1 MKKKILIPVFLAAIA
16 LPVCLNRGAS
26 AVNADYIGEFGK
38 GQSKDRTAYIE
49 HASAVQDQLAAEGF
63 VLLKNKDNFLPMK
76 NAQGAKITLAGK
88 SSGNLARGGA
98 GSGSG
103 SVSDGVADYQLYA
116 DPGQKKVS
124 SALTEAGFEV
134 NAAIQD
140 FYGKWI
146 IQNNRPTYSN
156 NSKSGNGRT
165 NGNDGW
171 KGNSEVTIG
180 ETPLSSYT
188 PELLATLDEYKDAA
202 IQVITREG
210 SEGCDVKTCNA
221 HDSKKTN
228 SSAEKVSDRHALQ
241 LSENEEALL
250 GELGKHTDNII
261 IVINSSNIFECE
273 QLENNDKVKAILWI
287 GNPGDR
293 GARTVGR
300 ILNGE
305 VNPSGRTVDTWGRDF
320 REDPTFQNF
329 SDNSQTNE
337 VTLSNGKTYYAPQ
350 DTMLAADGAPMLS
363 YGTDKA
369 YKNHSSPRWDNAR
382 GGEEAKVVSGGING
396 VKPAAYVSYE
406 EGIYVDYR
414 YYETK
419 YADMAKENKKSADEW
434 YGSKKGVLYPFGY
447 GLSYTSFE
455 QKIVKSSIKK
465 GAKVA
470 ANKEVIGVTVEVKNT
485 GNVAGQEAVQL
496 YFKAPYTK
504 GGIEKADHVLCAF
517 GKTAK
522 LEPGQKELVHLSFY
536 LQDVANYDF
545 QDKNGNEFRGYE
557 LDAGNYELLLGKN
570 AHENYDTFGFKLDAR
585 QYENDRFSGNKVEN
599 RFTDKGFYDSMP
611 GEKDIEF
618 RQMSRADFDGTFP
631 THPTFEDRKVK
642 EGSRYEEFLTTEF
655 SLADFEA
662 GNNEYVPAE
671 ARKTAAD
678 AAGWEQGSKAT
689 SHKIKE
695 LIDVPMDDPRWEE
708 TVNQMSWSDMLKI
721 IETNQM
727 SSKSISSVGKDGFSE
742 GDGPQKFNIMWW
754 VSSPIVAATFNQDL
768 AHKQG
773 ECVGMESHIT
783 GKSGWWGPA
792 VNTHRS
798 PFGGRN
804 FEYYAADPFLMGRM
818 AAQVVGAATDRG
830 VYAYFK
836 HFAVN
841 DQEKNRESGISF
853 LTEQALREI
862 YLKSFQ
868 MVFEEGKSIGVM
880 GSYNRMGLMETAANY
895 HLLTDVLRGEW
906 GFKGSVLSDMTHSGN
921 GSVNFNCYECV
932 TNRVL
937 SGCNAQLDSGGF
949 SGQSQAKWDS
959 TLGGPAYTNK
969 AGEKVI
975 SYSYWY
981 AVRKCAKEHLFMSA
995 NCTATNRVMVPVVGE
1010 RYVTVEARKNF
1021 EEAITIDGAAEIRL
1035 NHRVDLPK
1043 GVTFE
1048 NGKLSGQPENE
1059 GVYHLDFVGY
1069 DDAGKAVSAFKLILT
1084 AATNG
1089 YDVKKGGCGG
1099 DIAAVGAI
1107 VGLIALAGAGLLLAS
1122 IRRKQ
1127 RA

>member
-1 MKKKILIPVFLAAIA
+1 MKKQLLIPVVLVAMA
-16 LPVCLNRGAS
+16 LPVCLNRGLS
-26 AVNADYIGEFGK
+26 ANNAEFIGEFGAN
-38 GQSKDRTAYIE
+38 GSKDRAAYIK
-49 HASAVQDQLAAEGF
+49 HAQTVQDNLAEEGF
-63 VLLKNKDNFLPMK
+63 VLLKNKDNFLPMA
-76 NAQGAKITLAGK
+76 AQGKKITLAGK
-88 SSGNLARGGA
+88 SSNNLAGGGA

-103 SVSDGVADYQLYA
+103 STSSDVQGYHMDE
-116 DPGQKKVS
+116 
-124 SALTEAGFEV
+124 ALKEVGFELNQKV
-134 NAAIQD
+134 MD
-140 FYGKWI
+140 FYGKW
-146 IQNNRPTYSN
+146 NSGRWSN
-156 NSKSGNGRT
+156 NSASGSGRT

-188 PELLATLDEYKDAA
+188 EELLASMDEYNDAA
-202 IQVITREG
+202 IQVIAREG

-228 SSAEKVSDRHALQ
+228 SSTEKVSDRHALQ

-261 IVINSSNIFECE
+261 IVINSSNVFECE
-273 QLENNDKVKAILWI
+273 QLENNDKVKAIIWV

-293 GARTVGR
+293 GIRALGR
-300 ILNGE
+300 IINGD

-350 DTMLAADGAPMLS
+350 DTMFAADGAPMLS
-363 YGTDKA
+363 YGTDKN
-369 YKNHSSPRWDNAR
+369 YKQHSSPRWDSAR

-419 YADMAKENKKSADEW
+419 YADMAAKNKKAADEW
-434 YGSKKGVLYPFGY
+434 YASKKGVMYPFGY
-447 GLSYTSFE
+447 GLSYTSFS
-455 QKIVKSSIKK
+455 QKIVKASVKK

-470 ANKEVIGVTVEVKNT
+470 ADKEVIGVTVEVKNT
-485 GNVAGQEAVQL
+485 GKVAGKEAVQL
-496 YFKAPYTK
+496 YFKAPYK
-504 GGIEKADHVLCAF
+504 AGGIEKADHVLCAF
-517 GKTAK
+517 GKTG
-522 LEPGQKELVHLSFY
+522 LIEPGKTEKVYLSFY

-545 QDKNGNEFRGYE
+545 SDANKNGFCGYE

-570 AHENYDTFGFKLDAR
+570 AHENYDKFGFKLDAR
-585 QYENDRFSGNKVEN
+585 QYENDRFSGHKVEN
-599 RFTDKGFYDSMP
+599 RFTNNGFYSSMP
-611 GEKDIEF
+611 GENDIEF
-618 RQMSRADFDGTFP
+618 TQMSRADFDGTFP
-631 THPTFEDRKVK
+631 THPTFETRTVK
-642 EGSRYEEFLTTEF
+642 EGSRYEEYLTTEF

-662 GNNEYVPAE
+662 GNNEFVPAA
-671 ARKTAAD
+671 ARKD
-678 AAGWEQGSKAT
+678 ASVATNWKQGSKDT
-689 SHKIKE
+689 SHKI
-695 LIDVPMDDPRWEE
+695 IDLRDADLDDQRWEE
-708 TVNQMSWSDMLKI
+708 LVNQITWSDMLKVV
-721 IETNQM
+721 ETNGM
-727 SSKSISSVGKDGFSE
+727 SSKAISSVGKAGFSE

-754 VSSPIVAATFNQDL
+754 VSSPIIAATFNQDL

-773 ECVGMESHIT
+773 ECVGMESQIT

-804 FEYYAADPFLMGRM
+804 FEYYSADPFLMGRM

-836 HFAVN
+836 HFATN

-868 MVFEEGKSIGVM
+868 MVFEEGKSMGVM

-895 HLLTDVLRGEW
+895 NLLTEVLRGEW

-921 GSVNFNCYECV
+921 SSVNFKCYEHV

-937 SGCNAQLDSGGF
+937 AGCNAQLDQSGF
-949 SGQSQAKWDS
+949 SGDSQAKWDS
-959 TLGGPAYTNK
+959 SMNAPVFTAKDGSK
-969 AGEKVI
+969 QI

-981 AVRKCAKEHLFMSA
+981 AVRQCTKEHMYMASR
-995 NCTATNRVMVPVVGE
+995 CTKTFSDAKIAMVTPNGE
-1010 RYVTVEARKNF
+1010 QYVEVEARTDYEF
-1021 EEAITIDGAAEIRL
+1021 APVIEGAASVRL
-1035 NHRVDLPK
+1035 NQRVDLPK
-1043 GVTFE
+1043 GMTFAD
-1048 NGKLSGQPENE
+1048 GKLSGKFENE
-1059 GVYHLDFVGY
+1059 GVYHLDFIGEDADGKVVGAY
-1069 DDAGKAVSAFKLILT
+1069 KLIVT
-1084 AATNG
+1084 ATTNG
-1089 YDVKKGGCGG
+1089 YKVSNGCGG
-1099 DIAAVGAI
+1099 DIAAVGGIIALVAVAGI
-1107 VGLIALAGAGLLLAS
+1107 GLILAS
-1122 IRRKQ
+1122 KRRRQ